1 VKAFAPIYCVLVCGV
16 LFGCTSITEIRTEKP
31 ADNPA
36 ILPEPKTDTA
46 AFLACRTGSKTK
58 DENRLIVEDYA
69 NYFIGFAEFD
79 DQGWAYK
86 RDEQLAV
93 IKSRIDADLA
103 DPRYADTDFLVLV
116 FAHGWHHNAH
126 DNDCNVQEFRQ
137 MVRLAAEGTQD
148 AIKNKLLVRQRRVI
162 GVYVGWRGES
172 VDAPALR
179 YLTVIDRRDAAERV
193 AKGSVRQLFANLHE
207 EQVSAQRVRMDKMR
221 TVVIGHSFGGLV
233 AYSAMSQGQLND
245 LTQASLETPR
255 YCDPSD
261 PRGNT
266 RPAAAVWPDSLILIN
281 PAFEASRFEEFH
293 RLVMERATCIPP
305 LTQPKRVLVVPSLIV
320 VTAENDRWTG
330 GVFTVGRSVS
340 TLFEGYDRTDPSA
353 TQAERTANL
362 HAIGFV
368 PAYVTHRLYLPPGD
382 GSAPAIAS
390 LSPASPGKTN
400 VDLPVWVVTASKDIV
415 NGHTG
420 FLYARLTGTNSNGTG
435 KAPEPYLANWLLDLY
450 SKDCSAA
457 PEMMNCGQ
465 WATSP

>member
-1 VKAFAPIYCVLVCGV
+1 VKAFAPIVCVLVCGV

-31 ADNPA
+31 AVIPA

-46 AFLACRTGSKTK
+46 EFLACRTGTETK
-58 DENRLIVEDYA
+58 DENRLIIEDYE

-93 IKSRIDADLA
+93 IKRRIDADIA
-103 DPRYADTDFLVLV
+103 DPRYAETDFLVLV
-116 FAHGWHHNAH
+116 FVHGWHHNAH

-148 AIKNKLLVRQRRVI
+148 AINKKLLVRQRRII

-207 EQVSAQRVRMDKMR
+207 EQVSAQRVRLDKMR

-245 LTQASLETPR
+245 LTLASSEIPR
-255 YCDPSD
+255 YCDPND
-261 PRGNT
+261 PRGDT
-266 RPAAAVWPDSLILIN
+266 RPSAAIWPDSLILIN

-293 RLVMERATCIPP
+293 RLVMGRAACIPP
-305 LTQPKRVLVVPSLIV
+305 LTQPKRALVVPSLIV
-320 VTAENDRWTG
+320 VTAENDHWTG
-330 GVFTVGRSVS
+330 SVFTVGRSLS

-368 PAYVTHRLYLPPGD
+368 PAYETHRLDLPPGD
-382 GSAPAIAS
+382 GPAPAIAS
-390 LSPASPGKTN
+390 LSPASLGKTN

-420 FLYARLTGTNSNGTG
+420 FLYARLTGTN
-435 KAPEPYLANWLLDLY
+435 PQPYLANWLLDLY
-450 SKDCSAA
+450 SKDCGAA
-457 PEMMNCGQ
+457 PEMMNCMQ
-465 WATSP
+465 WRTSP